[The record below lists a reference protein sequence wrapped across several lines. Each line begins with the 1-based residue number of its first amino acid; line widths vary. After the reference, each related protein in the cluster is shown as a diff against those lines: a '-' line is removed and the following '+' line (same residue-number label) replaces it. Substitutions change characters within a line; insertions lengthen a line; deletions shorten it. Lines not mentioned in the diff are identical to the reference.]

1 MLIVPGLLLAA
12 SVVAGLVPGAV
23 SWVARSAARFVD
35 HPAYAQWVLHGRS
48 VRWPA
53 APATGV
59 ETLDVVIGVLTL
71 AAAVAVAGAGL
82 FGRPLLAR
90 LPRAV
95 HAGGRGVVLG
105 LRGLHSGHIGD
116 YIAWWTTGAG
126 LLGGACL
133 LALR

>member
-1 MLIVPGLLLAA
+1 MT
-12 SVVAGLVPGAV
+12 
-23 SWVARSAARFVD
+23 RSAARFVD
-35 HPAYAQWVLHGRS
+35 HPAYAAWVLHARN
-48 VRWPA
+48 VHWPA
-53 APATGV
+53 APPTEV
-59 ETLDVVIGVLTL
+59 KTIDVIIGVLTL
-71 AAAVAVAGAGL
+71 AAAFAVAYAGS

-90 LPRAV
+90 LPRGV

-126 LLGGACL
+126 LPGAVCL